1 MTGLVK
7 RVSRKISKL
16 SDEQVE
22 QLFDALT
29 EENEVLDSIFESLST
44 GLVICDED
52 YRIMQSN
59 KAAERFIP
67 FTVRPSDIRISEIPV
82 WEAVGEQGVASFLE
96 DSCRQQRSNICK
108 EFSLE
113 TTGGSVRFI
122 VVSLLP
128 FVRRRKFAGIIITV
142 DDITENRRQET
153 LLRRMEGLASLTNL
167 AANVAHEIKNPL
179 GSISI
184 HIQLLQKSIQK
195 ARTAGGGLPEEQFL
209 EKYLNVVNEEIDR
222 LNGIVVDFLFAVRP
236 VNAELRLLNPH
247 EQLQQC
253 LDFCMPE
260 LTEKQVEVQLDLM
273 ENPPDLMLDSKLFR
287 QVVLNLVQNA
297 ESAMPDGGI
306 LWFSTQVKND
316 RFLLNI
322 ADNGTGMDDKTASRI
337 FEPYFTTKAAGTGL
351 GLTMVYKIIKEFA
364 GDIQVQS
371 SLGEGTLF
379 RISLPVPQREC
390 RLLEYK

>member
-1 MTGLVK
+1 M
-7 RVSRKISKL
+7 
-16 SDEQVE
+16 
-22 QLFDALT
+22 
-29 EENEVLDSIFESLST
+29 EEDRNRT
-44 GLVICDED
+44 
-52 YRIMQSN
+52 
-59 KAAERFIP
+59 
-67 FTVRPSDIRISEIPV
+67 
-82 WEAVGEQGVASFLE
+82 
-96 DSCRQQRSNICK
+96 
-108 EFSLE
+108 SLE
-113 TTGGSVRFI
+113 
-122 VVSLLP
+122 
-128 FVRRRKFAGIIITV
+128 
-142 DDITENRRQET
+142 E
-153 LLRRMEGLASLTNL
+153 ASSL
-167 AANVAHEIKNPL
+167 AANAAHSILRAARAGRDAAGMAAGAAAGGPL
-179 GSISI
+179 GAVLGFVVTRKTFWKVFFAICLSILLLIMVIANFFGILLARFGLLDAEGYVRAARSRERI
-184 HIQLLQKSIQK
+184 LIQ
-195 ARTAGGGLPEEQFL
+195 
-209 EKYLNVVNEEIDR
+209 EEIDR

-297 ESAMPDGGI
+297 EGAMPDGGI